1 MTYSVVGIFYIGK
14 NGMSLHCDLFL
25 KKNKDVLG
33 KSVYLTAMYSCDQ
46 DMVTKLNINA
56 VVLK

>member
-1 MTYSVVGIFYIGK
+1 
-14 NGMSLHCDLFL
+14 MSLHCDLFL
-25 KKNKDVLG
+25 KKNNDVLG

-46 DMVTKLNINA
+46 DMITKLNINV